1 MTTRDGEGDE
11 TLRGTEAVF
20 TEEHLEEH
28 SGAPV
33 LLDSAEAVDAM
44 VDALIAG
51 GPLRNT
57 AHLISLDRPLLPSG
71 RPDHEFLV
79 GVRAG
84 GQVGILSYS
93 TGDEGALIPAGEAT
107 TPVATYMVVTYPREF
122 LEPTEVPIGL
132 VRQAVKE
139 FVLSG
144 GRRPTC
150 LEWREEPY

>member
-1 MTTRDGEGDE
+1 M
-11 TLRGTEAVF
+11 LRGTEAVF
-20 TEEHLEEH
+20 TEEHLDT
-28 SGAPV
+28 PV
-33 LLDSAEAVDAM
+33 LLDSAQAVDAM

-57 AHLISLDRPLLPSG
+57 AQLISLDRPMLSSG
-71 RPDHEFLV
+71 WPDHEFQV
-79 GVRAG
+79 GVGAG
-84 GQVGILSYS
+84 GRFGILSYN
-93 TGDEGALIPAGEAT
+93 TGEEGALIPAGEAT
-107 TPVATYMVVTYPREF
+107 APVATYMLVTYPREF

-144 GRRPTC
+144 GLRPTC